1 MNRIQ
6 LKRWNRAVFTIAAV
20 TLLGAPAPAQ
30 NIRSVRTYRVKADR
44 TGDFESAIKEYN
56 AILKKGGSNHAYTIW
71 TSQSGPGTFLRVDH
85 YSKWAELDV
94 TRDPKLKEYAS
105 DLTRIGGRITRCSE
119 GGERIIEELLPDLSL
134 PRAGDIPKMVS
145 VLRTRVRAE
154 KVDEYLAL
162 MKSDLLPAVKKA
174 GLKDYSLAR
183 VRFGAPSSEF
193 LSVAAMDSWADLDG
207 TSWIIRAMGE
217 DGYQRFLAKLRP
229 LRTESEWNIY
239 RYMPDLSYQP
249 TAGGSTSGN

>member
-1 MNRIQ
+1 MKILLHAPRDDGQ
-6 LKRWNRAVFTIAAV
+6 TWRAALVAALPEALV
-20 TLLGAPAPAQ
+20 AVWPDVP
-30 NIRSVRTYRVKADR
+30 
-44 TGDFESAIKEYN
+44 SAIDYALVWK
-56 AILKKGGSNHAYTIW
+56 
-71 TSQSGPGTFLRVDH
+71 PPP
-85 YSKWAELDV
+85 ELF
-94 TRDPKLKEYAS
+94 A
-105 DLTRIGGRITRCSE
+105 
-119 GGERIIEELLPDLSL
+119 
-134 PRAGDIPKMVS
+134 
-145 VLRTRVRAE
+145 RVRPE

-183 VRFGAPSSEF
+183 VRFGAPSSDF

-249 TAGGSTSGN
+249 TAGGPTSGN